1 MFSSISKFSS
11 EGRENH
17 SIVSKMEGTLLIS
30 MTYFPYF
37 MLVAFEAGGPFRA
50 LLLLFISPLVWL
62 LESLYLETIALHI
75 MVFISMA
82 GLKVTEVKAVA
93 KAVLARFFL
102 EDLRES
108 AFKVFSSCGG
118 KKYVVTSMPRLMVE
132 SFLREYLDVDCVLAT
147 ELRTFN
153 GYCLG
158 LVAERGLTVGVRQLE
173 ALGAALGEVKNIR
186 VGLGDTLNDL
196 PFMLLCQEGYIVP
209 VEDNGS
215 PLPKKD
221 YPKPLIFHDGRLVA
235 GPTPL
240 DSLAVLLWLPLG
252 FLLAISRLLAG
263 KLPYKFG
270 LTAAAATG
278 MKIRAKLPPKLRT
291 CKTTA
296 PYSRCTCE
304 SCDPGTYKGPC
315 IRRENSNTLYVCS
328 HRTLMDPVIVA
339 STLQRHVTAVT
350 YSVSRISEL
359 LSPIRTI
366 RLSRDRAKDG
376 EMMRELLKQ
385 GDLVVCPEGTT
396 CREPYL
402 LRFSPLFAEIAD
414 KIVPVAVSAKGSMFY
429 GTTVRGHKWLDSFFF
444 LMNPNPEYS
453 LEFLEAVNGCNS
465 VGMSSYDVANQVQEM
480 IGRALGFECTNFTRR
495 DKIQYNNGPN
505 QCSSDSSKKQKV

>member
-1 MFSSISKFSS
+1 
-11 EGRENH
+11 
-17 SIVSKMEGTLLIS
+17 MEGTLLIS

-82 GLKVTEVKAVA
+82 GLKVTEVKAIA

-102 EDLRES
+102 EELREM
-108 AFKVFSSCGG
+108 AEPG
-118 KKYVVTSMPRLMVE
+118 
-132 SFLREYLDVDCVLAT
+132 LR
-147 ELRTFN
+147 
-153 GYCLG
+153 
-158 LVAERGLTVGVRQLE
+158 VGVRQLE
-173 ALGAALGEVKNIR
+173 AIGAALGEVRNIR
-186 VGLGDTLNDL
+186 VGLRDTLNDL
-196 PFMLLCQEGYIVP
+196 PFMLLCQEVYIVP

-270 LTAAAATG
+270 FNAAAATG
-278 MKIRAKLPPKLRT
+278 MKVRAKLPPKPRT

-296 PYSRCTCE
+296 PYPRHTCE
-304 SCDPGTYKGPC
+304 SCDPGTYNGPG
-315 IRRENSNTLYVCS
+315 IRKENSNTLYVCS
-328 HRTLMDPVIVA
+328 HRTLMDPVIVG

-495 DKIQYNNGPN
+495 DKYGMLAGH
-505 QCSSDSSKKQKV
+505 